1 MTYNVCIIILL
12 LSGKAIT
19 DQVSIKSML
28 ENLGWLSVNQLA
40 AETRLIEAWKSV
52 HIDDYC
58 MKDVLKLRHKGS
70 YNTRSNHVDYLD
82 TGVEDIYGSAGFVNT
97 TAKLW
102 NKSPKLV
109 KEATSISI
117 AKREIRKFVLEEI
130 PI

>member
-1 MTYNVCIIILL
+1 MFMSHIRYALPLYCPVQIEEDDPISGSISQLKKVYHDCLRL

-70 YNTRSNHVDYLD
+70 YNTRSKHVD
-82 TGVEDIYGSAGFVNT
+82 
-97 TAKLW
+97 
-102 NKSPKLV
+102 
-109 KEATSISI
+109 
-117 AKREIRKFVLEEI
+117 
-130 PI
+130 